1 MPRRGAAA
9 ALWCLPQLANPTAS
23 GVRPSSTAAFAFA
36 QVILAEH
43 KPNPHPHPHPN
54 PHPNQVILAEHK
66 PAWDDALRV
75 VVDVGFD
82 SMASLSDVSEV
93 APKQLPT

>member
-1 MPRRGAAA
+1 
-9 ALWCLPQLANPTAS
+9 
-23 GVRPSSTAAFAFA
+23 
-36 QVILAEH
+36 
-43 KPNPHPHPHPN
+43 
-54 PHPNQVILAEHK
+54 VILAEHK

>member
-1 MPRRGAAA
+1 MPRPGAAA

-36 QVILAEH
+36 
-43 KPNPHPHPHPN
+43 
-54 PHPNQVILAEHK
+54 QVILAEHK